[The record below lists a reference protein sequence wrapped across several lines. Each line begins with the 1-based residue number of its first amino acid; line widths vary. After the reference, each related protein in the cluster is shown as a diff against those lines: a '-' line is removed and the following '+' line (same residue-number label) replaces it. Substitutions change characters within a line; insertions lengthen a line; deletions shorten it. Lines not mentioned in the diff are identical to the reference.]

1 MVFLLDRMRRR
12 SCDDVVRTL
21 SGMIIRRRG
30 RDWKRGHVKKETSSG
45 FTRPSALI
53 AEYKSNDSTHLPLYE
68 SPLFPHANSGLCS
81 DSPVQEYIPNFAV
94 LERTLTPRHQNI
106 ALMARN
112 KQVARRSSTK
122 PAAEAPP
129 GYAIDPSVG
138 PMLQFQRSLPHL
150 PVPTLSSTASKY
162 LETVR
167 PHLTANE
174 YKDTQKAVDDFV
186 TSPLAA
192 ELQER
197 LKARASQP
205 GTVNWLADWWND
217 VAYMGYRD
225 PVVVFVSYFYVHVDG
240 NTKSQAR
247 RAAELIKAML
257 PFRHLVET
265 YVQPTFRAFGIS

>member
-1 MVFLLDRMRRR
+1 MFR
-12 SCDDVVRTL
+12 
-21 SGMIIRRRG
+21 
-30 RDWKRGHVKKETSSG
+30 
-45 FTRPSALI
+45 FARPR
-53 AEYKSNDSTHLPLYE
+53 
-68 SPLFPHANSGLCS
+68 
-81 DSPVQEYIPNFAV
+81 VIPNLAV

-129 GYAIDPSVG
+129 GYAIDPSLG

-174 YKDTQKAVDDFV
+174 YKDTQEAVDDFV

-265 YVQPTFRAFGIS
+265 CVQTTFLAFGISLMMPRSDNNLLRKRSKDFPSAWIRTNGCQSTPLRPLFDPDSPLI